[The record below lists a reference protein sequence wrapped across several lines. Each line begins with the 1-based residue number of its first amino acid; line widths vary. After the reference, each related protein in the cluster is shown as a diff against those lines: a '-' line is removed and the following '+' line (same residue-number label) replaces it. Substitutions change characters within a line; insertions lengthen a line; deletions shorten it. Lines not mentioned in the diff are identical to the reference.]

1 MSNGSPF
8 RSDKLQTGFS
18 LAELL
23 IAASVLAV
31 GLLGVYGMLPTAAL
45 NVGYTGTR
53 GRGTFLAQQRIEQFR
68 NTPFTTLALLHTAI
82 VSPNLPASETAT
94 VVEGGRSFTRRAWVS
109 VTGTPTPPRR
119 EAVVTVIVEWPDLAG
134 KNPVRLDTVI
144 AE

>member
-23 IAASVLAV
+23 IAGSILAV
-31 GLLGVYGMLPTAAL
+31 GLLGVYSMLPTAAL

-68 NTPFTTLALLHTAI
+68 NTPFTTLALLNTAI
-82 VSPNLPASETAT
+82 VPPNPPAPETAT
-94 VVEGGRSFTRRAWVS
+94 VVEGGRSFTRRAWVQVS
-109 VTGTPTPPRR
+109 GAAPRR